1 MYPHSARALQ
11 ADAVFVSAMQRS
23 DELNASQTRRA
34 VTVALSAYGGA
45 GCAQRIAQE
54 FGDHPETEAVRM
66 RWARAAVAILEGSPG
81 PEDTADGHSRHLR
94 FGREPGGGI
103 LGDQVGMIRSCVR
116 QRVGAVDDE
125 LIRVAGLATRVACQR
140 MTPRYLKAL
149 SDSIEQVC
157 CLPATFSWDRKA
169 TAYAEIVNL
178 LADAAADPVLAL
190 LVRNVPGRLYDLMVT
205 VGPAADDIIAGSR
218 RRLRALI
225 RARDAYGA
233 GQEME
238 QNVRGLYW
246 IAERPRDDQVRLAR

>member
-1 MYPHSARALQ
+1 MYPHSARALH
-11 ADAVFVSAMQRS
+11 ADAVSVLAMQRS
-23 DELNASQTRRA
+23 DELNASQIRQA

-45 GCAQRIAQE
+45 GCAERVTQE
-54 FGDHPETEAVRM
+54 FGYHPETQAVRM
-66 RWARAAVAILEGSPG
+66 RWARAAVAILEGSSG
-81 PEDTADGHSRHLR
+81 PEDTADGRSRHLR
-94 FGREPGGGI
+94 LGREPGGGI

-116 QRVGAVDDE
+116 QRVSAMDDE
-125 LIRVAGLATRVACQR
+125 LIRVVGLATRVVCQR

-157 CLPATFSWDRKA
+157 CLPGTFSWDRKA

-205 VGPAADDIIAGSR
+205 VGPAGDDLIAGSR

-225 RARDAYGA
+225 RACDAYGA

-238 QNVRGLYW
+238 QNVRDLYW
-246 IAERPRDDQVRLAR
+246 IAERPHDGQVRLAR